1 VPILFEDKISF
12 EDIKP
17 KPLKLGGDIGNASNQ
32 DLSMLKMNGILSLG
46 LNEKDKISLLA
57 I

>member
-1 VPILFEDKISF
+1 MFEDKISF